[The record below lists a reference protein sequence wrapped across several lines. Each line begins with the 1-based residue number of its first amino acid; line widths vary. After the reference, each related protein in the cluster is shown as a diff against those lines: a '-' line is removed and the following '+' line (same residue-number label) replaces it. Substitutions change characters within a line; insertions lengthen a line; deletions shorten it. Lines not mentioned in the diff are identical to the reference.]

1 MAKPDFAPTPA
12 EFTLGA
18 GTFEFTAGPHT
29 VAGTF
34 DAAAGTFTV
43 ETWENVN
50 PQDPA
55 EPLVNDQAIDHF
67 QDWPIPPGIGDLFLA

>member
-12 EFTLGA
+12 EFTLHPLL

-34 DAAAGTFTV
+34 DAMAGTFTV

-50 PQDPA
+50 PQGTVL
-55 EPLVNDQAIDHF
+55 ENDHAIDHF

>member
-12 EFTLGA
+12 DFSLDVDE

-34 DAAAGTFTV
+34 NVLDGTFTV
-43 ETWENVN
+43 ETWENAT
-50 PQDPA
+50 PQG
-55 EPLVNDQAIDHF
+55 ETLVNDHALDHF
-67 QDWPIPPGIGDLFLA
+67 VDWPIPPGIPDLLLA